1 MKEGK
6 WGRNLYFNIFQ
17 TLLLFEYSFV
27 FFLTFF
33 NFFFNYLVCI
43 LKGCNCGHGLF
54 NGIENYWTVHQDY
67 CLIRYN
73 SM

>member
-33 NFFFNYLVCI
+33 LIILCVFWRDVIVGMVC
-43 LKGCNCGHGLF
+43 LM
-54 NGIENYWTVHQDY
+54 E
-67 CLIRYN
+67 
-73 SM
+73 